1 MTEQVKIR
9 NYDLSYDPM
18 SDEEMLKI
26 HRFYSNLFKKFL
38 DEMNYPSDI
47 GYYIN
52 SYALIDAIVR
62 VDKRKAYFYCFHNM
76 DINENKEVALYAYW
90 IIKFKPFVILDNRY
104 NDEKSSSYINELFAT
119 YIIKRIFAI

>member
-76 DINENKEVALYAYW
+76 DINENKEVALYAYFF
-90 IIKFKPFVILDNRY
+90 I
-104 NDEKSSSYINELFAT
+104 EYINCKALNYGREYRLTTFESTSPTLPKFFAM
-119 YIIKRIFAI
+119 